1 MLNRLKGF
9 HLCIKYAIMWYP
21 NNQLRKKINLCML
34 LQANKRILSKNQI
47 RIQKTVEIVKV
58 LTTNNI

>member
-58 LTTNNI
+58 LATNNI